1 MAKGAVQPRVPD
13 APSLR
18 RPQHERRT
26 DEVGTLKDETKD
38 EEKFKAYWIK
48 ELDVTE
54 KETYVKAESK
64 KDREAKIAYLEVL
77 LTNIAK
83 EIADANAQIAET
95 QVAVKKASQAR
106 EGGNS
111 EFQQVVADQR
121 ATQAILDK
129 ALLRLKDFYVKGMG
143 KAVLAQQEPPV
154 KFNAY
159 KDSAGSSPV
168 MGMLEQIIEDSK
180 ALEAEALSGE
190 TSAQA
195 AYETFVKD
203 SNSLVADL
211 GASVTSKTKASAA
224 GKLEKTQS
232 EADLGSTVG
241 ELESLGQY
249 DADLHAQCDWLL
261 KNFNLR
267 QKARGEEIEA
277 IQAAKGILSGA

>member
-64 KDREAKIAYLEVL
+64 KDREANIVSLEVL

-83 EIADANAQIAET
+83 EIADANIQIAET
-95 QVAVKKASQAR
+95 QIVVKKASQAR
-106 EGGNS
+106 DGKNA

-180 ALEAEALSGE
+180 ALEAEALCDE
-190 TSAQA
+190 TLVH
-195 AYETFVKD
+195 YIFVKD
-203 SNSLVADL
+203 SNALIADL
-211 GASVTSKTKASAA
+211 STSVTSKTKHFAPPLARHSP
-224 GKLEKTQS
+224 GR
-232 EADLGSTVG
+232 GG
-241 ELESLGQY
+241 
-249 DADLHAQCDWLL
+249 
-261 KNFNLR
+261 LR
-267 QKARGEEIEA
+267 QHRKFND
-277 IQAAKGILSGA
+277 